1 MHGGDI
7 PEGAWDGHVAD
18 PATSRPGAAASAV
31 GSAANRSATATGR
44 RGLALRMLLIALACA
59 VVYAGSLSAP
69 FFFDDV
75 GSIPENPAIRSLATA
90 LQTPD
95 EETVAGRPV
104 VALTLALNYALGG
117 LDVTG
122 YHLFNLGVH
131 IVAAWL
137 LMLLVAG
144 LLRTPRLASG
154 AGRHADGLAFATA
167 LVWALHPLQ
176 TEAVVYVIQ
185 RTELI
190 MGACYLGVLWTAL
203 RGLQSA
209 RPARWFVASALACAV
224 GMGTKEVMVT
234 APLMV
239 LVMQRVFLTPPS
251 PRRGFFASLRGCI
264 VRARGLY
271 AGLAGSGLILAAI
284 MSGGPRDGT
293 VGWHLGVSAW
303 SSLLTQS
310 RALVHY
316 LRLSLWPHPLT
327 VSYDWRFVDSFG
339 EVWAPFTVM
348 VVLFGATVWALR
360 RRPALGFCGAWFFL
374 ILGPTSSIVPI
385 TTEIVAERRMYLPL
399 AAIVAL
405 VVVGGWRLAVA
416 LAEPRRR
423 AALAGGL
430 LALLAGVPAVAS
442 VARVDDYQSRL
453 SIWEDAVAK
462 QPANAYARG
471 AYGHALMD
479 VGRHDEALE
488 QLMLSLE
495 LEPRHLGVWIHY
507 GNLLLDMGLVQP
519 AVEAFTSAVALAPDD
534 PAPNHNLGLAFA
546 HAARLD
552 EAEAQFRLTI
562 ALQPDFADA
571 HCNLGVVL
579 AARGDTP
586 GARRAYDEALR
597 LDPGHTKA
605 RDARARLDG

>member
-1 MHGGDI
+1 
-7 PEGAWDGHVAD
+7 
-18 PATSRPGAAASAV
+18 
-31 GSAANRSATATGR
+31 
-44 RGLALRMLLIALACA
+44 
-59 VVYAGSLSAP
+59 
-69 FFFDDV
+69 
-75 GSIPENPAIRSLATA
+75 
-90 LQTPD
+90 
-95 EETVAGRPV
+95 
-104 VALTLALNYALGG
+104 
-117 LDVTG
+117 
-122 YHLFNLGVH
+122 
-131 IVAAWL
+131 
-137 LMLLVAG
+137 
-144 LLRTPRLASG
+144 
-154 AGRHADGLAFATA
+154 
-167 LVWALHPLQ
+167 
-176 TEAVVYVIQ
+176 
-185 RTELI
+185 
-190 MGACYLGVLWTAL
+190 
-203 RGLQSA
+203 
-209 RPARWFVASALACAV
+209 
-224 GMGTKEVMVT
+224 
-234 APLMV
+234 
-239 LVMQRVFLTPPS
+239 
-251 PRRGFFASLRGCI
+251 
-264 VRARGLY
+264 
-271 AGLAGSGLILAAI
+271 
-284 MSGGPRDGT
+284 
-293 VGWHLGVSAW
+293 
-303 SSLLTQS
+303 
-310 RALVHY
+310 
-316 LRLSLWPHPLT
+316 
-327 VSYDWRFVDSFG
+327 
-339 EVWAPFTVM
+339 
-348 VVLFGATVWALR
+348 
-360 RRPALGFCGAWFFL
+360 
-374 ILGPTSSIVPI
+374 
-385 TTEIVAERRMYLPL
+385 MYLPL